1 MLAHLGLHRRSP
13 LTRHASSKTSTPRSF
28 AHKNQLNDSASF
40 VGPQQY
46 HFGSRS
52 SSSAVETKSMSANN
66 IFPVHT
72 QSFLRP
78 KAYRN
83 SATTEFVGI
92 KSLNAPR
99 LDRRAIGELSKADTV
114 TTANGD
120 RRWDEYTLSSLKP
133 GRQVHVRLNSDEFD
147 PFLQVVNGKTGR
159 VLAEND
165 NGSDRN
171 SRITFKV
178 KPGIDYRLHITSHS
192 GEAMGQYEVETKH
205 FTPKSMGKFS
215 FDYGHGLV
223 DAAAAV
229 AEAAGTKLFKKASAR
244 WSDKVWGQESLNV
257 SNVWKEGI
265 TGKGVTVA
273 VIDTGVQTN
282 HAELKGNLWRNAGEI
297 PGNGKDDDGNGFIDD
312 VRGWN
317 FADNNA
323 DLSDHRDHGSH
334 IAGIIGANEKG
345 HIKGIAHEAKLMP
358 IKVVGESGGSQE
370 QVAQGI
376 RYAVKQGANVIN
388 LSLGADPGSLMDNRL
403 KRAIRFAH
411 RKDVTVVVA
420 AGNERQLLGA
430 TQPGEPANY
439 TAQKSLGIVVGAV
452 DQTHTVA
459 SFSNPT
465 GNKRSAFVSAPGT
478 DIFSLSAQDQSG
490 YKWRQG
496 TSMATGYVSGV
507 VALMLSANP
516 SLTPRKIARILTKT
530 ANRKNVTAG

>member
-1 MLAHLGLHRRSP
+1 MLAHQELNRRSL
-13 LTRHASSKTSTPRSF
+13 LTRQASSTQSGQSLTTRNHHNN
-28 AHKNQLNDSASF
+28 AASF

-46 HFGSRS
+46 RFSQRS
-52 SSSAVETKSMSANN
+52 AAPGATLTNAAN
-66 IFPVHT
+66 IFP
-72 QSFLRP
+72 
-78 KAYRN
+78 
-83 SATTEFVGI
+83 ATTPSSLSPASTNGRVRTEFVGL
-92 KSLNAPR
+92 KSLSAPQ
-99 LDRRAIGELSKADTV
+99 LGRRAVGELSQADTV
-114 TTANGD
+114 ATATGD
-120 RRWDEYTLSSLKP
+120 RRWDEYAFSSLKP

-147 PFLQVVNGKTGR
+147 PFLQVINGKTGR

-178 KPGIDYRLHITSHS
+178 KPGIDYRLHITSHN
-192 GEAMGQYEVETKH
+192 GAAMGEYEVETEQ
-205 FTPKSMGKFS
+205 FNPKSMRNFS
-215 FDYGHGLV
+215 FDYGHGLI

-229 AEAAGTKLFKKASAR
+229 AEAAGIKRFKKGSTR
-244 WSDKVWGQESLNV
+244 WSDKVWGQNALNV
-257 SNVWKEGI
+257 SSVWKEGI

-273 VIDTGVQTN
+273 VLDTGIQTD
-282 HAELKGNLWRNAGEI
+282 HSELKGNLWRNSGEI

-317 FADNNA
+317 FADDNA

-334 IAGIIGANEKG
+334 VAGIIGANENG
-345 HIKGIAHEAKLMP
+345 DVKGIAHDVKLMP
-358 IKVVGESGGSQE
+358 IKVVGASGGSQE
-370 QVAQGI
+370 HVAQGI

-403 KRAIRFAH
+403 KRAIRFAY

-420 AGNERQLLGA
+420 SGNERQLLGA

-439 TAQKSLGIVVGAV
+439 TAQQSIGIVVGAV

-459 SFSNPT
+459 DFSNPT
-465 GNKRSAFVSAPGT
+465 GNQRSAFVSAPGT
-478 DIFSLSAQDQSG
+478 NIFSLSSQEQSG

-516 SLTPRKIARILTKT
+516 SLTPRKITRILTKT
-530 ANRKNVTAG
+530 ANRKTVAIA